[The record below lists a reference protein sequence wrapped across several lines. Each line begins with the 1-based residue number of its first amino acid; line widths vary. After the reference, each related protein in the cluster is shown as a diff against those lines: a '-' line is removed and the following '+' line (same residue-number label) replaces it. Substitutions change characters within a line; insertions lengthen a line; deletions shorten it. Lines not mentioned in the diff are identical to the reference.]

1 MQCSETVDCHRR
13 GHSNIW
19 RDGYSAENSIES
31 GYRDSR
37 ILRIYEGT
45 NEINRML
52 AYGELMKRAFK
63 NKEIDIPGEFKKI
76 PWNLLKTF
84 RPFQPKTGLTYERST
99 LRNIKNTFLLLGAIT
114 GSKLKE
120 KLIDEQEIVMNLSD
134 ILAECYIAESALLR
148 IEKLRQKFPNDPGL
162 DTKYKLFQIYLY
174 EAVHKVRKSSYDAIN
189 SFSTGIE
196 RRIYI
201 SLAKNVGSYLVNAK
215 TLRREVV
222 AEMIQTKIW

>member
-1 MQCSETVDCHRR
+1 MAEWGC
-13 GHSNIW
+13 
-19 RDGYSAENSIES
+19 SAENSIES
-31 GYRDSR
+31 GYKDSR

-99 LRNIKNTFLLLGAIT
+99 LRNIKNTFLLLGAIYWIRR
-114 GSKLKE
+114 KE

-134 ILAECYIAESALLR
+134 ILAECYVA
-148 IEKLRQKFPNDPGL
+148 KV
-162 DTKYKLFQIYLY
+162 LY
-174 EAVHKVRKSSYDAIN
+174 
-189 SFSTGIE
+189 
-196 RRIYI
+196 
-201 SLAKNVGSYLVNAK
+201 
-215 TLRREVV
+215 
-222 AEMIQTKIW
+222 